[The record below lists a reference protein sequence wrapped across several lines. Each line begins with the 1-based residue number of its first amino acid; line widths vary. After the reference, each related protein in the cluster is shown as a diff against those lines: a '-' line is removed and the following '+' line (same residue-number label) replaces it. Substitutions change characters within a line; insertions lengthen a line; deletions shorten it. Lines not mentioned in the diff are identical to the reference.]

1 MIIGVDGN
9 EANVEHKVGV
19 SMYTLE
25 ILKYFAKHADNDTR
39 FIVFLR
45 NEPNEMM
52 PKETKYFSYETVQGK
67 ILWSQV
73 FLPYHL
79 RFKTK
84 IDVFFAPAHY
94 SPRFLTV
101 PLVVTIHDL
110 SYFMYPNEFLKKDLY
125 KLENWTKYSIKH
137 ASSIIAVSKTT
148 KKDLMKWY
156 GLKDQDIQVIYN
168 GFRKRKQKTTD
179 FDILKEYDL
188 QKKKYIL
195 YVGTLQ
201 PRKNI
206 QTLIQA
212 YAAFRKD
219 HPEFKLVLA
228 GKKGWLFDAIF
239 QEVQSHN
246 LEEDVIF
253 TGYTPDD
260 GLTDLYNHAFCF
272 VLPSFYE
279 GFGIPILEAM
289 SHQTPVISSHA
300 SSLPE
305 IGSEACLY
313 FDPHSKDDLHEK
325 IESLYND
332 KDLYQNLIAAGNERV
347 TEFSWSKCA
356 EETLQAIK
364 NTLSSEY
371 VL

>member
-9 EANVEHKVGV
+9 EANVELKVGV

-25 ILKYFAKHADNDTR
+25 LLKHFAKHADKETA

-45 NEPNEMM
+45 NPPNEMM
-52 PKETKYFSYETVQGK
+52 PKSSQYFSYEVVPGK
-67 ILWSQV
+67 VLWSQI

-79 RFKTK
+79 RFKTH
-84 IDVFFAPAHY
+84 IDAFFAPAHY
-94 SPRFLTV
+94 SPRFLQV
-101 PLVVTIHDL
+101 PLILTIHDL
-110 SYFMYPNEFLKKDLY
+110 SYFLYPNEFLKKDLY
-125 KLENWTKYSIKH
+125 KLENWTRYSIEH
-137 ASSIIAVSKTT
+137 AKNIIAVSKTT

-156 GLKDQDIQVIYN
+156 GLEDQDIQVIYN
-168 GFRKRKQKTTD
+168 GFRKRKQKKTD
-179 FDILKEYDL
+179 QDILKEHEL
-188 QKKKYIL
+188 TKKKYIL

-206 QTLIQA
+206 QTLIKA
-212 YAAFRKD
+212 YAAFKKD
-219 HPEFKLVLA
+219 HSDFKLVLA

-239 QEVQSHN
+239 QEVQSHG
-246 LEEDVIF
+246 LEQDVIF
-253 TGYTPDD
+253 TGYTSDD
-260 GLTDLYNHAFCF
+260 GLIDLYNNAFCF

-289 SHQTPVISSHA
+289 SHQIPVISSHS

-313 FDPHSKDDLHEK
+313 FDPHSDTDLHEK
-325 IESLYND
+325 LDLLYND
-332 KDLYQNLIAAGNERV
+332 RELYNTLVNAGHQRV

-356 EETLQAIK
+356 TETLDAIK
-364 NTLSSEY
+364 KSTI
-371 VL
+371 

>member
-19 SMYTLE
+19 SVYTLE
-25 ILKYFAKHADNDTR
+25 LLKYFAKHADKTTQ
-39 FIVFLR
+39 FKIFLR
-45 NEPNEMM
+45 NEPNDMM
-52 PKETKYFSYETVQGK
+52 PDEGPYFSYEIVPGQM
-67 ILWSQV
+67 LWSQI

-79 RFKTK
+79 RFKTR
-84 IDVFFAPAHY
+84 IDIFFAPAHY
-94 SPRFLTV
+94 SPRFLSV
-101 PLVVTIHDL
+101 PLVLTVHDL

-125 KLENWTKYSIKH
+125 KLTNWTKYSIDH
-137 ASSIIAVSKTT
+137 AKTIIAVSKTT
-148 KKDLMKWY
+148 KKDILKWY
-156 GLKDQDIQVIYN
+156 KLKDRDVRVIYN
-168 GFRKRKQKTTD
+168 GFRKRKQKKTD
-179 FDILKEYDL
+179 VNILKEYEL

-219 HPEFKLVLA
+219 HPDFKLVLA

-239 QEVQSHN
+239 REVQSHN

-253 TGYTPDD
+253 TGYTSDD
-260 GLTDLYNHAFCF
+260 GLIDLYNNAFCF

-289 SHQTPVISSHA
+289 SHNIPVISSHA

-313 FDPHSKDDLHEK
+313 FDPHSADDLHEK
-325 IESLYND
+325 LDEIYND
-332 KDLYQNLIAAGNERV
+332 KNLYQNLITAGNARV

-364 NTLSSEY
+364 NTIASEHE
-371 VL
+371 V

>member
-19 SMYTLE
+19 SVYTLE
-25 ILKYFAKHADNDTR
+25 LLKYFAKNADNETT
-39 FIVFLR
+39 FKVFLR
-45 NEPNEMM
+45 TAPNDMM
-52 PKETKYFSYETVQGK
+52 PKESSYFSYEVVPGK
-67 ILWSQV
+67 MLWSQI

-94 SPRFLTV
+94 SPRFLDV
-101 PLVVTIHDL
+101 PLVLTIHDL

-125 KLENWTKYSIKH
+125 KLENWTKYSIEH
-137 ASSIIAVSKTT
+137 AKTIIAVSKTT
-148 KKDLMKWY
+148 KKDLVKWY
-156 GLKDQDIQVIYN
+156 GLNDQDIQVIYN
-168 GFRKRKQKTTD
+168 GFRKRKQKKTD
-179 FDILKEYDL
+179 LDILKEYEL
-188 QKKKYIL
+188 TKKKYIL

-201 PRKNI
+201 PRKNT
-206 QTLIQA
+206 QTLIK
-212 YAAFRKD
+212 AFALFKKD

-239 QEVQSHN
+239 REVQTHD

-260 GLTDLYNHAFCF
+260 GLIDLYNNAFCF

-289 SHQTPVISSHA
+289 SHKIPVISSHA

-305 IGSEACLY
+305 VGSEACLY
-313 FDPHSKDDLHEK
+313 FDPHSDHDLHEK
-325 IESLYND
+325 LELLYND
-332 KDLYQNLIAAGNERV
+332 QELCKNLIQAGSDRV

-356 EETLQAIK
+356 DETLSAIK
-364 NTLSSEY
+364 KTIKPDY
-371 VL
+371 GV

>member
-1 MIIGVDGN
+1 MIIGIDGN

-19 SMYTLE
+19 SVYTLE
-25 ILKYFAKHADNDTR
+25 LLKYFAKKADTATR
-39 FIVFLR
+39 FRIFLR
-45 NEPNEMM
+45 NEPNDMM
-52 PKETKYFSYETVQGK
+52 PKETKYFTYEVVNGNM
-67 ILWSQV
+67 LWSQI

-79 RFKTK
+79 HFKTQ

-94 SPRFLTV
+94 SPRFLNV
-101 PLVVTIHDL
+101 PLVLTIHDL

-125 KLENWTKYSIKH
+125 KLKNWTKYSIEH
-137 ASSIIAVSKTT
+137 AHSIIAVSKTT
-148 KKDLMKWY
+148 KKDLIKWY
-156 GLKDQDIQVIYN
+156 GLKDQDVQVIYN
-168 GFRKRKQKTTD
+168 GFRKRKLKKTNL
-179 FDILKEYDL
+179 DILKEYDL
-188 QKKKYIL
+188 KKKKYIL

-206 QTLIQA
+206 QTLIKA
-212 YAAFRKD
+212 YATFRKD
-219 HPEFKLVLA
+219 HPDFKLVLA

-239 QEVQSHN
+239 SEVQSHN
-246 LEEDVIF
+246 LEKDVIF

-260 GLTDLYNHAFCF
+260 GLIDLYNNAFCF

-305 IGSEACLY
+305 VGNEACLY
-313 FDPHSKDDLHEK
+313 FDPHSDMELNEK
-325 IESLYND
+325 MELLYND
-332 KDLYQNLIAAGNERV
+332 KNLYNNLISSGNERI

-356 EETLQAIK
+356 EETLETIK
-364 NTLSSEY
+364 KALKTEHEI
-371 VL
+371 